1 MLDLGDVERPSV
13 WFLKHDKCVQC
24 HDKISAVWFRRSTE
38 TCFTETCFTETC
50 FTETCITKTCIAMAA
65 QTKMPWPTIVFPVLA
80 AALVAASEFVHL
92 DGGPAASFALSL
104 TVTTVMIV
112 VMLGAIFA
120 AVHHADV
127 IAHRIGEPGGTLVLT
142 LAVTV
147 IEVSLIESIVFKQNT
162 PPTLARDTVF
172 SVIMI
177 VCNGLVGLCVLLGAL
192 RHREQE
198 FQTSG
203 TAVYFNVLGALS
215 ILTLVLPNYTLT
227 TPGPYFSTAQLIFV
241 SVITVILYATFLF
254 IQTSRHADYFRAAE
268 KTAAGGANVYPS
280 NRVVAASVILLLL
293 ALFGV
298 VLIAEKY
305 AVIVEEGLDYI
316 GAPPAVA
323 GIVIAIIVLAPESIS
338 AVRAAQRD
346 VLQKSLNIALGSSLA
361 TIGLTVPAVA
371 MTNILL
377 GRQLALGLSPRDTLL
392 LALTLFL
399 SLLTFGSGR
408 TNILAGLVHL
418 VVFATFVF
426 LVFIP

>member
-1 MLDLGDVERPSV
+1 
-13 WFLKHDKCVQC
+13 
-24 HDKISAVWFRRSTE
+24 
-38 TCFTETCFTETC
+38 
-50 FTETCITKTCIAMAA
+50 MAA
-65 QTKMPWPTIVFPVLA
+65 QTKVPWPTIAFPVLA
-80 AALVAASEFVHL
+80 AAFVVASEFLHVDSGL
-92 DGGPAASFALSL
+92 AASFALSL
-104 TVTTVMIV
+104 TVSMVMIV

-127 IAHRIGEPGGTLVLT
+127 IAHRMGEPGGTLVLT

-162 PPTLARDTVF
+162 PPTLTRDTVF

-192 RHREQE
+192 RYREQE

-227 TPGPYFSTAQLIFV
+227 IPGPYFSTAQLIFV
-241 SVITVILYATFLF
+241 SVITVILYGTFLF
-254 IQTSRHADYFRAAE
+254 IQTSLHANYFRAAE
-268 KTAAGGANVYPS
+268 KTAAGGASDYPS
-280 NRVVAASVILLLL
+280 NSVVAASVILLLL

-298 VLIAEKY
+298 VLIAEKF
-305 AVIVEEGLDYI
+305 AVIVEDGLDYV

-338 AVRAAQRD
+338 AVRAARRD

-371 MTNILL
+371 ITNIAL
-377 GRQLALGLSPRDTLL
+377 GRQLALGLTPRDTLL
-392 LALTLFL
+392 LALTFFL

-418 VVFATFVF
+418 VVFATFIF
-426 LVFIP
+426 LVFVP